1 MDQRDVS
8 RGPRG
13 TARMLLALL
22 AFVGAF
28 VGEAILGYAFYD
40 LGMDENLAFTLG
52 GAIAAA
58 VLVCAL
64 GGRRLLRPTRRGV
77 GGIFRLGWWLL
88 VVSAFLGGMD
98 LYSFMQDPS
107 QLSPHWAANVAN
119 LALLCLCIGVEEECM
134 FRALLLGG
142 MQARL
147 GGRRGGLV
155 VACVLSSLL
164 FGCAHIS
171 FGDVA
176 WGDPL
181 QSGQAVLKIAQ
192 TGTYGFVLAVAVVR
206 DESISGVA
214 LFHGLDDFLVMFVAN
229 GLLGEANTTNYVS
242 SGSDAAYTL
251 FFYGLV
257 TILYL
262 PVVWRAARELGRVRI
277 PCRGAFYRAGHRA
290 NGPAAPVPPEGMGL
304 GAPMPRHLSPGE
316 KPVATSMEGAPAWRG
331 ETRAGGDDWMG
342 WSE

>member
-1 MDQRDVS
+1 MDERELA
-8 RGPRG
+8 RKPRG

-22 AFVGAF
+22 ALVVAF
-28 VGEAILGYAFYD
+28 IGEAILGYAFYD
-40 LGMDENLAFTLG
+40 LGLDENLAFTLG
-52 GAIAAA
+52 GAISSV

-64 GGRRLLRPTRRGV
+64 GGRRLLRPTRRGM

-98 LYSFMQDPS
+98 LYSFLQDSS
-107 QLSPHWAANVAN
+107 QLSPHWVANVAN
-119 LALLCLCIGVEEECM
+119 LALLCLCIGIEEECM

-142 MQARL
+142 LQARL
-147 GGRRGGLV
+147 GGRRSGLV

-206 DESISGVA
+206 DESISGAA

-262 PVVWRAARELGRVRI
+262 PVVWRAARELAHVGLPR
-277 PCRGAFYRAGHRA
+277 RGSFYRAGNRA
-290 NGPAAPVPPEGMGL
+290 NGPAAPVPPQGMDL
-304 GAPMPRHLSPGE
+304 GAQVPRHLSSGE
-316 KPVATSMEGAPAWRG
+316 APVATWSGDASRLQVETPA
-331 ETRAGGDDWMG
+331 TSDDWVD
-342 WSE
+342 WQE

>member
-1 MDQRDVS
+1 MDERNMS
-8 RGPRG
+8 REPRG

-22 AFVGAF
+22 AFVASF
-28 VGEAILGYAFYD
+28 LGEAILGYFFYD
-40 LGMDENLAFTLG
+40 LGLDENLAFTLG

-58 VLVCAL
+58 ILVCAL

-88 VVSAFLGGMD
+88 AVSAFLGGMD

-107 QLSPHWAANVAN
+107 QLSAHWVSNVAN

-134 FRALLLGG
+134 FRALLLCGL
-142 MQARL
+142 QARL
-147 GGRRGGLV
+147 GARRGGLA

-181 QSGQAVLKIAQ
+181 QAGQAVLKIAQ

-206 DESISGVA
+206 DESVSGVA

-262 PVVWRAARELGRVRI
+262 PVVWRAARELAHVSI
-277 PCRGAFYRAGHRA
+277 PRRGPFYRAGHRVS
-290 NGPAAPVPPEGMGL
+290 GPAVPVPPVGMSL
-304 GAPMPRHLSPGE
+304 DAWEPRHLSPGE
-316 KPVATSMEGAPAWRG
+316 TPMATPAEDVRAWQSGAS
-331 ETRAGGDDWMG
+331 AGSGDRSDWQG
-342 WSE
+342 